1 MRLTDFGLAKRNINT
16 SQRDTA
22 CGTPLYMPPEAI
34 DNMRDG
40 GESASTAAAVSPA
53 RHGTAS
59 LSSSASCIASSS
71 GGGSTPTNPLCLCC
85 LCLHDRWLRS
95 SGRLVDARHA
105 PIRDALRQNALRA
118 PGHARAV
125 VEDSDGRSRVPGRKQ
140 GGNTKASGRPL
151 LSDERLCLTTSLSL
165 SRAPQENHS
174 VSSAALSIM
183 SGLLSKRPQD
193 RLGSGEG
200 SVSGVAQVKSH
211 PWFATIDW

>member
-71 GGGSTPTNPLCLCC
+71 GGGSTPTNPLCLFACVSTTGGYG
-85 LCLHDRWLRS
+85 LP
-95 SGRLVDARHA
+95 VDWWMLGTLLYEMLFARTPFEHQDMHVLWSKIQTDDLEFPVGSKEA
-105 PIRDALRQNALRA
+105 TQ
-118 PGHARAV
+118 
-125 VEDSDGRSRVPGRKQ
+125 K
-140 GGNTKASGRPL
+140 RPA
-151 LSDERLCLTTSLSL
+151 DHFCLT
-165 SRAPQENHS
+165 RDS
-174 VSSAALSIM
+174 V
-183 SGLLSKRPQD
+183 
-193 RLGSGEG
+193 
-200 SVSGVAQVKSH
+200 
-211 PWFATIDW
+211 